1 VKRLV
6 NGGRDWAGRT
16 ASARRRPNPVRVTRC
31 SRTGGN
37 LLPGVVEGSGYV
49 QPPSPLAANPWPDA
63 SIVGWTRCG
72 KEVKNRAR
80 ILRYAVARRSV
91 TARALSARG
100 ETLEKTDQPSAWA
113 RRLQSASFCFYRA
126 GYRSDCVT

>member
-80 ILRYAVARRSV
+80 ILRYAVARRNV
-91 TARALSARG
+91 TARDSVALC
-100 ETLEKTDQPSAWA
+100 A
-113 RRLQSASFCFYRA
+113 RRDA
-126 GYRSDCVT
+126 GENGSTECVGQKIAVRLVLFLSGWLPK